1 MRAYQ
6 SSKWIFKTIDIRGF
20 YIIEIKGVLVTIIA
34 KSFFVTKV
42 GGMSLVELIIIII
55 GIVVV

>member
-6 SSKWIFKTIDIRGF
+6 SSKWIFKTIDIGGF